1 MAQPVILTGAT
12 RGIGRAIALRLAA
25 EGYSL
30 LLVARTA
37 KALDELAL
45 LLAAQGAKVATLVCD
60 ITEDT
65 SGARVRDAALDAFG
79 PPWGLVNNAGMAE
92 SAALAKTDELLLRR
106 HFELNVYAPIRIM
119 RAVVPRMVENK
130 GGRVVNIC
138 STAALAGYPYVTAYA
153 ASKHAL
159 LGATRSLARELA
171 QKGVT
176 FNAVC
181 PGYVRTEVFEETVRN
196 IAARTGLDEVQA
208 EERLKRLSPQNRIF
222 ESDEVAGAVSFL
234 LGPGAQG
241 VNGQA
246 LAIDGGEIE
255 H

>member
-1 MAQPVILTGAT
+1 MPQSVIITGAS
-12 RGIGRAIALRLAA
+12 RGIGKAIATRLAA
-25 EGYSL
+25 EGYAL

-37 KALDELAL
+37 TALDELAL
-45 LLAAQGAKVATLVCD
+45 ELASQGAKVATCACD
-60 ITEDT
+60 ITEET

-119 RAVVPRMVENK
+119 RSVVPRMVEHG

-159 LGATRSLARELA
+159 LGATRSLAREYA
-171 QKGVT
+171 GKSVT

-181 PGYVRTEVFEETVRN
+181 PGYVRTEVFEETIKN
-196 IAARTGLDEVQA
+196 IAQRTGLDEVQA
-208 EERLKRLSPQNRIF
+208 EEKLKRLSPQSRIF
-222 ESDEVAGAVSFL
+222 ESTEVANAVQFL
-234 LGPGAQG
+234 LGDDSYGI
-241 VNGQA
+241 NGQA
-246 LAIDGGEIE
+246 LSVDGGEIE